1 MSSLVQLHCFF
12 YFATFLVGS
21 SRIDLLRPPPAV
33 GAREINFK
41 ITKALG
47 LVLPEKLLARA
58 DEVIE

>member
-1 MSSLVQLHCFF
+1 LHCFF